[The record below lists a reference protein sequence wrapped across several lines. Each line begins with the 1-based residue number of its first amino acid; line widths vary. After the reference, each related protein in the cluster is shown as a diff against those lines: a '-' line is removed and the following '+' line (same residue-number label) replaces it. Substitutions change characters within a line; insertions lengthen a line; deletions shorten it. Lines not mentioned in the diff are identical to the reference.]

1 MHSMF
6 FRLGLPLIDLYEN
19 LMFDIDIRRHRPL
32 PAGPKILASN
42 HPSTTDPFLFLEI
55 TPEPVHILID
65 DRLFDV
71 PVFGAYLHLAGHIP
85 VVPGNGKTA
94 YRKSLRELRARKSV
108 ALYPEGA
115 ISPPD
120 GGFHEPRTGAAR
132 LAVESGAPVIPI
144 GVALDRSRIRRIET
158 KMKNETALGTWY
170 LHGPYAITLGA
181 PLRFRGDME
190 DRPLVE
196 TAAAKIMNRIKL
208 LERESARR
216 LVAAKSA
223 RRPAAGIRSLLGD
236 FIYE

>member
-1 MHSMF
+1 MHSMV

-32 PAGPKILASN
+32 PLGPKILASN
-42 HPSTTDPFLFLEI
+42 HPSTTDPFLILEI

-65 DRLFDV
+65 DRLFGV

-85 VVPGNGKTA
+85 VVPGDGKTA
-94 YRKSLRELRARKSV
+94 YRKALRELRERKSV

-120 GGFHEPRTGAAR
+120 GGFHEPRTGAGR
-132 LAVESGAPVIPI
+132 LAIESGAPVIPI
-144 GVALDRSRIRRIET
+144 GVALDRSRVRRIET
-158 KMKNETALGTWY
+158 KVKNKTALGTWY
-170 LHGPYAITLGA
+170 LHGPYAITVGA
-181 PLRFRGDME
+181 PLRLRGDVE

-216 LVAAKSA
+216 LEAAKSV
-223 RRPAAGIRSLLGD
+223 RRPAAGIRSALGD